1 MRRRLYLP
9 LLHCFHSTSPR
20 TLWCLALL
28 RASIVS
34 LLIALSVGSVQAVYD
49 PTSVPNNRFGIHILF
64 PEEINDAAKF
74 VNSSSGDWGY
84 VTIPIQS
91 VDRNLDKWQKFLDD
105 CQKLH
110 VIPIIRIATY
120 TIGPIWAKPGNFEA
134 IDWANFLDS
143 LDWPTKNRYI
153 IVYNE
158 PNRAAEWGGTLNPG
172 EYASVLADTYD
183 ALKIR
188 NEDFYI
194 LNAGFDAAAP
204 TNNEL
209 MDLYQYLM
217 AMNGAYPGIFQKID
231 GWASHSYP
239 NPGFSSHPYNY
250 SRMGIR
256 SYQHELSFLQD
267 NFGVYGLKVFITETG
282 WQKGKLSEKTISDYY
297 LEAFKEIWTDEYL
310 IAISPF
316 LLTAGGQFENFAWL
330 LPGGMETDYYKTVI
344 QVNKIKGEPNLAE
357 RVIKNVT
364 KKSTNKFNEQ
374 FKKLTN
380 WPKLKINYW
389 QKFFK
394 WMFNY

>member
-1 MRRRLYLP
+1 MKRRLYLP
-9 LLHCFHSTSPR
+9 LIHCFPST
-20 TLWCLALL
+20 LL
-28 RASIVS
+28 RAGIFA
-34 LLIALSVGSVQAVYD
+34 LLITALVKPAIAVYD

-74 VNSSSGDWGY
+74 VNSSGGDWGY

-91 VDRNLDKWQKFLDD
+91 VDRSLDKWQKFLDD
-105 CQKLH
+105 CKKLH

-134 IDWANFLDS
+134 IDWTNFLDS

-204 TNNEL
+204 TNHEL
-209 MDLYQYLM
+209 MDLYQYLTI
-217 AMNGAYPGIFQKID
+217 MNKAYPGIFQKID

-239 NPGFSSHPYNY
+239 NPGFSSHPYDY

-297 LEAFKEIWTDEYL
+297 LEAFNEIWTDEYL
-310 IAISPF
+310 IAVSPF

-330 LPGGMETDYYKTVI
+330 LPGSEETDYYKAVTQI
-344 QVNKIKGEPNLAE
+344 KKIKGEPNLSE
-357 RVIKNVT
+357 IVKRDIT
-364 KKSTNKFNEQ
+364 KKSAKTFNEQ
-374 FKKLTN
+374 FKKITN

-389 QKFFK
+389 EKFFK